1 MGAFVRRLGGKL
13 PFGLGG
19 DSTVPLT
26 YQRRHYLTAA
36 AFILVVALL
45 APVLF
50 PDNASLHLANLWLI
64 YLIAG
69 VGFYFMFGLAG
80 RFAFCQTLL
89 MAIGGY
95 TTAFF
100 AFRYGFWAG
109 LVAALVVSV
118 VLMTV
123 LGIMLRHVEEF
134 YFAIAT
140 LALTNIGIEILQNWP
155 GFAGNS
161 ATQLDIPP
169 ITFLGQRL
177 STESAAFWAILGFV
191 ALTLLLGIF
200 IERSPIRRQTLAAR
214 DRRIAAEMAGVN
226 VRGLQLTLFVF
237 GSVLGAVSGAVLG
250 AWQGVLTPEVFGI
263 DLAVGL
269 FVMVIIG
276 GSESIWGVI
285 IGSAIVVF
293 LPNELQALQEY
304 QSLIYGAILLFGVIL
319 MPQGVAGLGDTLRTR
334 FFARQPE
341 PPSEKDADRALEA
354 ATRRAHQG
362 ATLQVAHSN
371 GSAAEGAAPLLE
383 VREVSVAFG
392 GVIAVD
398 RVSLKLTRSGE
409 VLGLI
414 GPNGSGKTTLLNA
427 ICGIVPYTGGV
438 LVHGKQVPGGPRHVS
453 AAGISRTFQAPQI
466 FTSLTCLENALVGS
480 ADRDF
485 TGLAGAWIARP
496 QMWRHERERWEKA
509 AEALDRVGLL
519 QYRETPSKL
528 LTYGQQRL
536 LELARSVIS
545 DPEVLVLDE
554 PSAGLNK
561 VETDNLADLLE
572 ELATG
577 GLTILLVEHK
587 IDFVD
592 RLCNRVVALETGRLI
607 AEGTPSEVWESP
619 QVAEAYLG
627 RRELAVG

>member
-1 MGAFVRRLGGKL
+1 MQESLRRLGSRL

-19 DSTVPLT
+19 NTDVPLT

-36 AFILVVALL
+36 AFILAVALV
-45 APVLF
+45 APLVF
-50 PDNASLHLANLWLI
+50 PDTAGLHLVNLWLI

-69 VGFYFMFGLAG
+69 FGFYFMFGLAG

-109 LVAALVVSV
+109 LGVALGVTVI
-118 VLMTV
+118 LMTV
-123 LGIMLRHVEEF
+123 LGLMLRQVEEF

-140 LALTNIGIEILQNWP
+140 LALTNIGIEILQNWTS
-155 GFAGNS
+155 FAG
-161 ATQLDIPP
+161 AGAAQLDIPP
-169 ITFLGQRL
+169 ITFLGQQVNG
-177 STESAAFWAILGFV
+177 EAANFWAILVFV
-191 ALTLLLGIF
+191 AITLVLGIF

-276 GSESIWGVI
+276 GSESMWGVI
-285 IGSAIVVF
+285 IGSMIVVF

-319 MPQGVAGLGDTLRTR
+319 MPQGVAGLGDRLRTR
-334 FFARQPE
+334 FFSTKQAALA
-341 PPSEKDADRALEA
+341 SESEADRALQA
-354 ATRRAHQG
+354 ATRRAHRG
-362 ATLQVAHSN
+362 EVALHIETGN
-371 GSAAEGAAPLLE
+371 GEVSSQALLE
-383 VREVSVAFG
+383 VDSVSVAFG

-398 RVSLKLTRSGE
+398 RVSLKLTRKGE

-427 ICGIVPYTGGV
+427 ICGIVPYTGTV
-438 LVHGKQVPGGPRHVS
+438 LINGERVPRGPRHAS

-466 FTSLTCLENALVGS
+466 FSSLSCLENALVGS
-480 ADRDF
+480 ADRSY
-485 TGLAGAWIARP
+485 TGIAGAWLARP
-496 QMWRHERERWEKA
+496 QMWQHERERWQKA
-509 AEALDRVGLL
+509 EEALDRVGLL
-519 QYRETPSKL
+519 GYRETPSRL

-536 LELARSVIS
+536 LELARGVVS
-545 DPEVLVLDE
+545 DPRVLVLDE

-572 ELATG
+572 ELAG
-577 GLTILLVEHK
+577 AGLTILVVEHK

-627 RRELAVG
+627 RREVAVS